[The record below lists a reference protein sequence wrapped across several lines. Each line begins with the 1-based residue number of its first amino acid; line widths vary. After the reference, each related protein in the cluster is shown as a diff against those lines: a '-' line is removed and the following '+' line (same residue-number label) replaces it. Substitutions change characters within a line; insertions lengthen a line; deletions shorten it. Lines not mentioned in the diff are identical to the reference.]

1 MGAGQ
6 SKPDAHDE
14 KVFTPQVPISVS
26 SVSMCLE
33 FNPDTQNSQ
42 FTPDVVNQLSDNLEA
57 PETTPQRQSIIDA
70 HIRARIQGELERL
83 KKEEEDVRHQIEAAL
98 EKENL
103 DRERSMAGNASS
115 AAGSDNDGSAPA
127 PGAGDVK
134 TSAALFGDLE
144 EIRNKINKYHSKR
157 DLSQYPEVQQA
168 GSVLVECY
176 RCVARCCRLDLLSN
190 QGYRRN
196 VQTTLNCWREVD
208 TFKATVSKLEQVRP
222 STTSVLPE
230 SKASMYRPL
239 YRNTSSHCNT

>member
-6 SKPDAHDE
+6 SKPDE

-26 SVSMCLE
+26 ALHKICNSTLTH
-33 FNPDTQNSQ
+33 TQFS
-42 FTPDVVNQLSDNLEA
+42 PDVVNQLSDNLEA
-57 PETTPQRQSIIDA
+57 PETTPQRQSVIDA

-103 DRERSMAGNASS
+103 DRERSMAGNA
-115 AAGSDNDGSAPA
+115 AGSDNDGSAPP

-134 TSAALFGDLE
+134 TSATLFGDLE

-176 RCVARCCRLDLLSN
+176 R
-190 QGYRRN
+190 
-196 VQTTLNCWREVD
+196 
-208 TFKATVSKLEQVRP
+208 
-222 STTSVLPE
+222 
-230 SKASMYRPL
+230 
-239 YRNTSSHCNT
+239 

>member
-14 KVFTPQVPISVS
+14 KVFAPQVPISVS
-26 SVSMCLE
+26 AAPALE
-33 FNPDTQNSQ
+33 NTHSQ
-42 FTPDVVNQLSDNLEA
+42 LPQFSPDVVNQLSDNLDA
-57 PETTPQRQSIIDA
+57 PETTPQRQSVIDS

-103 DRERSMAGNASS
+103 DRERSMAGDASAS
-115 AAGSDNDGSAPA
+115 PDNDGSAPA

-157 DLSQYPEVQQA
+157 DLSHYPEVQQA
-168 GSVLVECY
+168 GSVLAECY
-176 RCVARCCRLDLLSN
+176 RCVLCPPASDKFNPRIQAKRSDYSELLERSRQL
-190 QGYRRN
+190 QGYR
-196 VQTTLNCWREVD
+196 L
-208 TFKATVSKLEQVRP
+208 KA
-222 STTSVLPE
+222 
-230 SKASMYRPL
+230 
-239 YRNTSSHCNT
+239 

>member
-14 KVFTPQVPISVS
+14 KVFAPQVPISFS
-26 SVSMCLE
+26 
-33 FNPDTQNSQ
+33 
-42 FTPDVVNQLSDNLEA
+42 PDVVDQLSDNLDA
-57 PETTPQRQSIIDA
+57 PETTPQRQSVIDS
-70 HIRARIQGELERL
+70 HIRARIRGELERL

-103 DRERSMAGNASS
+103 DRERSMAGDASAS
-115 AAGSDNDGSAPA
+115 PDNDGSAPA

-168 GSVLVECY
+168 WFRAGRVLQAKRSDYSE
-176 RCVARCCRLDLLSN
+176 LLERS
-190 QGYRRN
+190 R
-196 VQTTLNCWREVD
+196 
-208 TFKATVSKLEQVRP
+208 
-222 STTSVLPE
+222 
-230 SKASMYRPL
+230 
-239 YRNTSSHCNT
+239 